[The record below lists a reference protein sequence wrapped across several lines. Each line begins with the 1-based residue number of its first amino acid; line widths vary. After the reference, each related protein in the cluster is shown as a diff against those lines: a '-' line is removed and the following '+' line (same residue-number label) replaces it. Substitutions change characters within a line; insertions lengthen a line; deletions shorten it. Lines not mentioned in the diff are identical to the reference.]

1 MTKHDSKNNDEPK
14 PTVSPK
20 SRPDRERSLGK
31 VHEILSAKSM
41 KSLRGPHRPRK
52 IHRTTRPTDRDKAQN
67 ARMEQG
73 PSAKSMRALKG
84 LWSEGNP
91 SMQARAPE
99 LEPPHQVFGAP
110 PSPLLLRPES
120 TSRSFTRKAKRLI
133 ESSKSSNVNA
143 VRPRKVLEP
152 HM

>member
-52 IHRTTRPTDRDKAQN
+52 IHRTMRPTDRDKAQN

-84 LWSEGNP
+84 LWSEGIP

-110 PSPLLLRPES
+110 SFSPPPQTRIHLQVLHPES
-120 TSRSFTRKAKRLI
+120 QASYRKLEVVQRQCSTPK
-133 ESSKSSNVNA
+133 ESA
-143 VRPRKVLEP
+143 
-152 HM
+152 